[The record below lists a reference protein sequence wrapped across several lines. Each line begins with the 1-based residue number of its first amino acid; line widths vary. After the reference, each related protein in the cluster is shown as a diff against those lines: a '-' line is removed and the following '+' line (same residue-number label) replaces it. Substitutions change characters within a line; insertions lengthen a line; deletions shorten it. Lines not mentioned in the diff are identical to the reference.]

1 MTFSSSRLLL
11 VFSCA
16 AFALTLAALTNSA
29 LAQEMTQH
37 QFEPLGEATI
47 TITGR
52 GSLNVEPDIA
62 VVSAGAVTE
71 ARTARTALD
80 ANSKIMS
87 DAFAALRAMGVEER
101 DMQTSRLTVEPRYTY
116 FDSSNGERRPPRIDG
131 YSVSNQ
137 LRVRVRDLTI
147 IGEVLDALISAG
159 VNQMGGLSFAVDETE
174 AMFMQAREA
183 AVEDALA
190 QAQLLTRAAGVSLGR
205 VISINQNQAQ
215 QRRPQPQMARMMAM
229 DSAEVVPVATGEQE
243 LAATVTIIW
252 AINHASAR
260 P

>member
-16 AFALTLAALTNSA
+16 AFALTLAALTKSA
-29 LAQEMTQH
+29 LAQEITPH
-37 QFEPLGEATI
+37 QFEPLSEATI

-52 GSLNVEPDIA
+52 GSLNIEPDIA

-71 ARTARTALD
+71 ARTARIALD

-147 IGEVLDALISAG
+147 IGEVLDALITAD
-159 VNQMGGLSFAVDETE
+159 VNQMGGLSFAVDEPE

-229 DSAEVVPVATGEQE
+229 DSVEAVPVATGEQE

-252 AINHASAR
+252 AINNASAR

>member
-11 VFSCA
+11 IFSFV
-16 AFALTLAALTNSA
+16 AFALCLAALAKTA
-29 LAQEMTQH
+29 VAQEAVPPT
-37 QFEPLGEATI
+37 FEPLGEATI

-52 GSLNVEPDIA
+52 GTLNAEPDIA

-71 ARTARTALD
+71 GRTARAALD
-80 ANSKIMS
+80 ANTKIMA
-87 DAFAALRAMGVEER
+87 DTFAALRAMGVAER
-101 DMQTSRLTVEPRYTY
+101 DMQTSRLTVEPRYTH

-137 LRVRVRDLTI
+137 LQVRVRDLTI

-159 VNQMGGLSFAVDETE
+159 VNQMGGLSFAVDEPQ
-174 AMFMQAREA
+174 AMYMQAREA

-205 VISINQNQAQ
+205 VISISQNQAQ

-229 DSAEVVPVATGEQE
+229 DSAEAVPVATGEQE
-243 LAATVTIIW
+243 LAASVTITW
-252 AINHASAR
+252 AINNSSN
-260 P
+260 